1 MAHSPAQ
8 VNREVVHQGG
18 TSHGLTADD
27 VTRKVKELRK
37 AMDQKVKA
45 DAARRRETGAPK
57 SAAGQGGKPEPEP
70 EPKPDQKRG
79 GASASASA
87 PAPAASSAPA
97 PAASSASAPATAAP
111 EGSEGAWS
119 SEQQRALE
127 LAMRK
132 SGGGHLGRAGRRHLP
147 HGGGHA

>member
-87 PAPAASSAPA
+87 PA
-97 PAASSASAPATAAP
+97 TAAP